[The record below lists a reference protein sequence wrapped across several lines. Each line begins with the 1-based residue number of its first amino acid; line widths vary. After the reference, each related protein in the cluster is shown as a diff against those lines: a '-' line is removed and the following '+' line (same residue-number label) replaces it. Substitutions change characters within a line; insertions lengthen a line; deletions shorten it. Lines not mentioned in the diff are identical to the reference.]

1 MHVFSNRSSIVTVR
15 SLPLFIVTR
24 SVRTNHEDEDADADA
39 DEDEDEDELRRSS
52 RDKTIGP
59 TRAAASDVED
69 VDAFADVDV

>member
-24 SVRTNHEDEDADADA
+24 SVRTNHEDADA
-39 DEDEDEDELRRSS
+39 DEDADEDEDELRRSS

>member
-24 SVRTNHEDEDADADA
+24 SVRTNHADADA

-59 TRAAASDVED
+59 TRVAASDVED

>member
-24 SVRTNHEDEDADADA
+24 SVRTNHEDADA

-69 VDAFADVDV
+69 IDAFADVDV

>member
-24 SVRTNHEDEDADADA
+24 SVRTNHEDADA